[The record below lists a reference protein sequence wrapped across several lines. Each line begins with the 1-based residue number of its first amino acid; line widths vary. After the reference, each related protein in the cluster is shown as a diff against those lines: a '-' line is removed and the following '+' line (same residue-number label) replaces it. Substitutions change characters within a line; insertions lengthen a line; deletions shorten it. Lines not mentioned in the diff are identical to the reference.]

1 MTLPHVLPADIVKRG
16 AVKALAVV
24 RGQGQDPLQG
34 FGLRLEAEAGRMR
47 ISTGSGKDGLEGI
60 EDEAAA
66 EGNDDQEG
74 SRMEGFAFW

>member
-1 MTLPHVLPADIVKRG
+1 
-16 AVKALAVV
+16 
-24 RGQGQDPLQG
+24 
-34 FGLRLEAEAGRMR
+34 MR